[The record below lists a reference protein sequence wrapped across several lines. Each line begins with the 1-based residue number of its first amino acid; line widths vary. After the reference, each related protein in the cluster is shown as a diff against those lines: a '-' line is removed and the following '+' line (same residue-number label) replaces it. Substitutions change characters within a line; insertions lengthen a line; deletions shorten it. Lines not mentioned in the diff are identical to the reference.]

1 MLCVYTD
8 GASRGN
14 PGRAA
19 AGFMIFKEEQKIS
32 EDFKYI
38 GIATN
43 NEAEYAAL
51 IMAMER
57 AKSADIEIK
66 IFSDSE
72 LVIKQMRGEYR
83 VKSERL
89 KRLYECAK
97 SMEKGFTLVS
107 YHNLPRE
114 DKRISAVD
122 KRLNIILD
130 SIS

>member
-19 AGFMIFKEEQKIS
+19 AGFMIFKGTQKIF

-38 GIATN
+38 GTATN
-43 NEAEYAAL
+43 NEAEYMAL
-51 IMAMER
+51 IMAMEC
-57 AKSADIEIK
+57 AKSADLEIK

-83 VKSERL
+83 VKNEKL
-89 KRLYECAK
+89 KRLYESAK
-97 SMEKGFTLVS
+97 NLEKGFTLVS